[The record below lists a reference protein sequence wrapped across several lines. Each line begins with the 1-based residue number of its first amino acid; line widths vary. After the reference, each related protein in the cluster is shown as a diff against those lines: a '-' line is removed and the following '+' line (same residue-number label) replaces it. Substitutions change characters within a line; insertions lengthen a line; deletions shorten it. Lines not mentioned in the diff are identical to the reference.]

1 MPQLSAVGDLPVED
15 VWERYTRPALWSTWA
30 PQITRVSTPDDV
42 IRAGTRGTVH
52 GPLLVRVPFRI
63 LSVDHGTRRWS
74 WRAGLGP
81 LGLVMDHGVDVEGDG
96 SRAWVDIQAP
106 GAIVAAYAP
115 VARLALRRLVTAAQ

>member
-15 VWERYTRPALWSTWA
+15 VWERYTRPVLWPTWA

-42 IRAGTRGTVH
+42 IRTGTRGTVH

-63 LSVDHGTRRWS
+63 LSVDHASRRWA
-74 WRAGLGP
+74 WRVGLGP
-81 LGLVMDHGVDVEGDG
+81 LGLVMDHGVDVESGG
-96 SRAWVDIQAP
+96 TRAWVDIHAP
-106 GAIVAAYAP
+106 SAIVAAYAP